1 MPRLQPLASR
11 RPSGSA
17 RRGTGRSG
25 CKTAGVRRRPL
36 GIHPETSASR
46 RPFVRTAHGR
56 RREPQGR
63 NAAPADRPPSVRRE
77 RGQARRQSG
86 HEAAPCHP
94 GSVTSPR
101 VRHLSEGN
109 TAAREDRPEA
119 PRPSVSRKVALAGR
133 PVFVRRKQRARKP
146 PGRNAP
152 PPSPRPCVASPRAR
166 HLSEGNTRPAVEAP
180 GGSNPPA
187 RGGQRRGGA
196 AARGPAAVDAVI
208 RQTRPRVSRGRHRG
222 KAPAHLGP

>member
-17 RRGTGRSG
+17 RLGTGRSG
-25 CKTAGVRRRPL
+25 CKMAGVRRRPL

-63 NAAPADRPPSVRRE
+63 NAAPADRPPPVRRE

-94 GSVTSPR
+94 GNVTSPR

-119 PRPSVSRKVALAGR
+119 TRPSVSRKVALAGR

-166 HLSEGNTRPAVEAP
+166 RLSEGNTARREDRQ
-180 GGSNPPA
+180 NPA

-208 RQTRPRVSRGRHRG
+208 RQLDPAYPVGAIAAKRPRISAHAGRG
-222 KAPAHLGP
+222 